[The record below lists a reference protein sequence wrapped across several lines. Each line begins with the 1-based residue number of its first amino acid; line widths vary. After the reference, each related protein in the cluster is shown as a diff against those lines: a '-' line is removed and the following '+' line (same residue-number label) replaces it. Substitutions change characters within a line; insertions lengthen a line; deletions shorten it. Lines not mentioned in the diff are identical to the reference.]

1 LPGLD
6 GWEVAS
12 ALRQTGERGPKIT
25 MVSANVEDYRAG
37 GQAGCPHD
45 AFLVKPLDIQQMLD
59 TIKSQTQIE
68 WIYEV
73 PAGEAVEASPHV
85 VPPGID
91 RHLDELLQLG
101 RISYA
106 RGIEAK
112 LKEWEAVEPEAEAF
126 IARLRTMVREFELKK
141 YVEVLGAIQRHEWGA
156 ETPRQNPC
164 RR

>member
-37 GQAGCPHD
+37 GQAGCP
-45 AFLVKPLDIQQMLD
+45 
-59 TIKSQTQIE
+59 S
-68 WIYEV
+68 
-73 PAGEAVEASPHV
+73 HV

-101 RISYA
+101 RIGYV

-112 LKEWEAVEPEAEAF
+112 LKEWEAAEPEAATF
-126 IARLRTMVREFELKK
+126 IAGLRTMVRQFELKK
-141 YVEVLGAIQRHEWGA
+141 YMEVLGPIRRHE
-156 ETPRQNPC
+156 
-164 RR
+164 